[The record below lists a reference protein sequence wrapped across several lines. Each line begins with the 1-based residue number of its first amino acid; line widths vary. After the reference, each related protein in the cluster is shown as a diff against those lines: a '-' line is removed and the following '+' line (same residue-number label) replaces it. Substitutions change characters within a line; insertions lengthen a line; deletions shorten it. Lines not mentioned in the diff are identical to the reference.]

1 MQRLKL
7 LVAALMAVFALGAMV
22 SATASAEELPNF
34 LPLGTAA
41 NPVTFTDKSGKGT
54 IETVGGKTIS
64 CTSDTSTG
72 EVTGP
77 RLGKFD
83 VLFLGCESSGIKCT
97 GLKDTTTGS
106 VLLKGTFHIRT
117 LLTEKKHVYIVLL
130 LEHVHMSCLVL
141 VLLLGCM
148 AGLLLSPN
156 VLSSTLTIH
165 FKQTKGVQDVTE
177 VASEGS
183 GSTDE
188 KCTLSTKIGT
198 GAEEQTGILTEE
210 EGEKFEQGG
219 KSVTALVMTV

>member
-1 MQRLKL
+1 MQRLKIL
-7 LVAALMAVFALGAMV
+7 ALSLMAVFALGAMA

-34 LPLGTAA
+34 LPLGTEA
-41 NPVTFTDKSGKGT
+41 NPVTFTDKSGAGT
-54 IETVGGKTIS
+54 LETVGGKVVK

-72 EVTGP
+72 EVTAP

-106 VLLKGTFHIRT
+106 VLVKGTFHIRT
-117 LLTEKKHVYIVLL
+117 LLTEKKHVYVIFLI
-130 LEHVHMSCLVL
+130 EHVHFSCLLLVL
-141 VLLLGCM
+141 VLGCA

-165 FKQTKGVQDVTE
+165 LKQTKGVQEPTE
-177 VASEGS
+177 IASEGS

-188 KCTLSTKIGT
+188 KCTLSTSIGG
-198 GAEEQTGILTEE
+198 GAEEQSGELTEDTVE
-210 EGEKFEQGG
+210 NFEQGG
-219 KSVTALVMTV
+219 KKVTALVMTV